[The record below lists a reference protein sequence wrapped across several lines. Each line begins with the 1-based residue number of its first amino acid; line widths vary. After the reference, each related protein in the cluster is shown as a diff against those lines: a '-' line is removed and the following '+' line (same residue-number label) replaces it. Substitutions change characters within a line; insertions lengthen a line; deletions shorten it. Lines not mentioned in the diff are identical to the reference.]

1 MKFSKPSC
9 YIQFKQFETQ
19 LFEMLLRKYNV
30 LCYTEAKLRNTKLHK
45 KPVSPLTNLNG
56 ISNHLKKKFKKNQFH
71 FKQFYKQY
79 TDIYS
84 KSTLF
89 IQSV

>member
-1 MKFSKPSC
+1 MSVSKKRSATGNEVLN
-9 YIQFKQFETQ
+9 YVATSSSQFETQ

-30 LCYTEAKLRNTKLHK
+30 LCYTEAKLWNTKLRK
-45 KPVSPLTNLNG
+45 KPVPT
-56 ISNHLKKKFKKNQFH
+56 SNDLKKDLKKEKSFTSNNF
-71 FKQFYKQY
+71 
-79 TDIYS
+79 TNS